1 MRNFDCRGSLQLAGS
16 RPFLKGSL
24 GLEFIE
30 FQFFLNALILKRM
43 PVPTSSVIIPTCNRQ
58 KALESCLVAL
68 ARQTLPGGS
77 FEVIVVDDG
86 SEPPLALDPWLWAEK
101 FSLKVVRQKSSGP
114 SSARNRG
121 VAEACGHFIAFTDDD
136 CLPEPAWLETL
147 VAELEECPSALC
159 GTVTVNGLPGNLWS
173 ATSQYII
180 DLVYAHFN
188 ASPDYAYFLASNNIA
203 CRRKKFL
210 ELGGFDTGFSK
221 AGAEDR
227 EFCDRWRMSGNPLR
241 LVRKPLLQHRHFQT
255 FAKFLDIHYR
265 YGRGAFVYQSKRR
278 ARESGTM
285 KEDMGFHRALP
296 GLILRSG
303 PRGEGMFRRLGVFIG
318 LGIWQLVNAL
328 GFFSAMWEERKKSK
342 ISELKNFSL

>member
-1 MRNFDCRGSLQLAGS
+1 MQVPSAS
-16 RPFLKGSL
+16 VVIPSVRP
-24 GLEFIE
+24 
-30 FQFFLNALILKRM
+30 QALVCCLD
-43 PVPTSSVIIPTCNRQ
+43 
-58 KALESCLVAL
+58 ALS
-68 ARQTLPGGS
+68 RQTLPPGS

-86 SEPPLALDPWLWAEK
+86 SEPPLALDTSRWAEK

-121 VAEACGHFIAFTDDD
+121 VAEACGHFVAFTDDD

-147 VAELEECPSALC
+147 VAEVEEFPSALC
-159 GTVTVNGLPGNLWS
+159 GTVTVNGLPRNLWS

-188 ASPDYAYFLASNNIA
+188 ARPDDAYFLASNNIA
-203 CRRKKFL
+203 CRREKFL

-227 EFCDRWRMSGNPLR
+227 EFCDRWRMSGNPIH
-241 LVRKPLLQHRHFQT
+241 LVPQPLLQHRHFQT

-278 ARESGTM
+278 IRGSGTM
-285 KEDMGFHRALP
+285 KEDMRFHRALP
-296 GLILRSG
+296 GLILGSG
-303 PRGEGMFRRLGVFIG
+303 QKGEGIFRRIGVFIG
-318 LGIWQLVNAL
+318 LGIWQLVNAT
-328 GFFSAMWEERKKSK
+328 GFFFAMWEERKKSK
-342 ISELKNFSL
+342 ISESKNFSL